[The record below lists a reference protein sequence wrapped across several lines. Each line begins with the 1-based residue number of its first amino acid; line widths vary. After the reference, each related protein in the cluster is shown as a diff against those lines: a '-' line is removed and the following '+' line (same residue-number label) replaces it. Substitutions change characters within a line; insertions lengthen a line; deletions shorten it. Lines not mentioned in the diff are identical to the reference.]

1 MTEGGSRAWG
11 VAVCVGRGG
20 TVLEHLYGAIM
31 LSSMP
36 GGDPRTGRE
45 HPPQAAATCCGR
57 ESGADCE
64 GYQHRVAV
72 LLRELGLADIQPD
85 NLSSVR

>member
-1 MTEGGSRAWG
+1 M
-11 VAVCVGRGG
+11 
-20 TVLEHLYGAIM
+20 LEHLYGAIM

-36 GGDPRTGRE
+36 GGDPCTGRE
-45 HPPQAAATCCGR
+45 HPTSRRHLLRTGVR
-57 ESGADCE
+57 ADCE